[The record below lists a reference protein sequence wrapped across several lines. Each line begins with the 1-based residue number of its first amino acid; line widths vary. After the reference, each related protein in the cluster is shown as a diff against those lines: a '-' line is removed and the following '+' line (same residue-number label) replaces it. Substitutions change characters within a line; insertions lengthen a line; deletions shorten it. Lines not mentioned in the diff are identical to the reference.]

1 MSLSNPRSLPS
12 VPLPTTALNAYLW
25 WALKDIDPALDN
37 MYRVNGQ
44 RLGPMGPIFPYSD
57 SAAASIPWGDK
68 PYLLYDRVPGR
79 PTNPFYPIKRDV
91 YHFSLKADATQALEW
106 VGAIQQILDRQDDA
120 AKDVNNFNFYHP
132 DGQRVPVFFHH
143 LRVYQIDPAAETKHL
158 NDSDQ
163 FTDIMVVAEYHFC

>member
-1 MSLSNPRSLPS
+1 MSLSDPRKPSS

-25 WALKDIDPALDN
+25 EALKDIDPDIADD
-37 MYRVNGQ
+37 YVVNGWEIT
-44 RLGPMGPIFPYSD
+44 PIFPYSD
-57 SAAASIPWGDK
+57 AASASIPWKDK
-68 PYLLYDRVPGR
+68 PYLLYERVPGR
-79 PTNPFYPIKRDV
+79 PTNPFYPVKRDV
-91 YHFSLKADATQALEW
+91 YHYSLKADPTLALEW

-120 AKDVNNFNFYHP
+120 AKDVNNFNFYHRHGP
-132 DGQRVPVFFHH
+132 RVPVFFHH